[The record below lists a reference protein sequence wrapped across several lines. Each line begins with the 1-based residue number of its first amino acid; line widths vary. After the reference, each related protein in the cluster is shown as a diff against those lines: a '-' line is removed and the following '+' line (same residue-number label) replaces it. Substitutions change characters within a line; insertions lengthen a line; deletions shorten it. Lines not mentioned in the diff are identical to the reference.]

1 MVKIVALMRWRFSP
15 GWFRQY
21 VNWLQMDNRRMV
33 GKFAL
38 LGIVAMT
45 FIGLPGLVPA
55 AMAVCVP
62 STRTIN
68 FVDGSVQAK
77 TYVCQL
83 DSASSPQIQVEF
95 DRLSEA
101 VAGSI
106 IEGTSYPDVEHSL
119 GDYRIY
125 PNEVLA
131 QAKELFDIYGTKDV
145 RETCYSFGV
154 SVGLDGTSYLGKG
167 TSSDPCGERRVLEY
181 LTFPDQQNLTSLSLV
196 LPDDQ
201 RQVRTS
207 TNWPAGWNF
216 FYYDCPAKSMI
227 ECTILWRSAR
237 ASDVADYEDRV
248 RQYESRL
255 GLPAD
260 GTTAD
265 TSVHDRH
272 PVSRRLVSLIRHLTA
287 DGWPDNFMIVTG
299 TVPSCGNGME
309 FSLKVRQFILEVAFV
324 KNVSS
329 DTIPIDGL
337 LGSMDT
343 THTLRLNPKP
353 AGDTGSTIPL
363 QRTDLAPGE
372 TLLIPTKIL
381 FVPAGGTDAIF
392 QQGSAPVKI
401 DKAFADQQFNA
412 IMATPAGTVFNES
425 QTDSTPPVSKIRES
439 FGPPAVPD
447 APWFLYG
454 PSIDLAGVTLAGQHL
469 VFDGSTRNFFNIVAG
484 EGYGSCPFLYSF
496 DANDSLWVWH
506 GKIIH
511 AANAPERE
519 MTQRIPISGWR
530 SLFSI
535 REQELEVSYIR
546 QASLEVLL
554 ADGRTLTL
562 EPKADGANLVVDGTI
577 VIKAGHQAEFSFGL
591 PDGVTADGVKRS
603 TLVVRGYYR
612 PYSSMVAAHPD

>member
-1 MVKIVALMRWRFSP
+1 
-15 GWFRQY
+15 
-21 VNWLQMDNRRMV
+21 
-33 GKFAL
+33 
-38 LGIVAMT
+38 LG
-45 FIGLPGLVPA
+45 
-55 AMAVCVP
+55 
-62 STRTIN
+62 
-68 FVDGSVQAK
+68 
-77 TYVCQL
+77 
-83 DSASSPQIQVEF
+83 E
-95 DRLSEA
+95 
-101 VAGSI
+101 
-106 IEGTSYPDVEHSL
+106 
-119 GDYRIY
+119 YRIY

-131 QAKELFDIYGTKDV
+131 QAKELFDNYGTKDV
-145 RETCYSFGV
+145 RETCYSFSVG
-154 SVGLDGTSYLGKG
+154 VGLDGTSYSGKG

-201 RQVRTS
+201 SQVRTS
-207 TNWPAGWNF
+207 TNWPSGWNF
-216 FYYDCPAKSMI
+216 FYYDCLAKSMI
-227 ECTILWRSAR
+227 ECTILWRPAR

-255 GLPAD
+255 GLPDD
-260 GTTAD
+260 GTKAD

-272 PVSRRLVSLIRHLTA
+272 PVSRRLVSLIRHLTT

-309 FSLKVRQFILEVAFV
+309 FSLKVRQFILEVAFI

-337 LGSMDT
+337 LGTVDS
-343 THTLRLNPKP
+343 THALRVNPKP
-353 AGDTGSTIPL
+353 AGDTGNTIPM

-372 TLLIPTKIL
+372 TLLMPLKVL
-381 FVPAGGTDAIF
+381 FVPAGGTEAIF
-392 QQGSAPVKI
+392 QQGPAPINI

-412 IMATPAGTVFNES
+412 IMATPAGTIFKES
-425 QTDSTPPVSKIRES
+425 QTDSTPPVTKLRES
-439 FGPPAVPD
+439 FGPPAIPD
-447 APWFLYG
+447 EPWFLYG
-454 PSIDLAGVTLAGQHL
+454 PSIDMAGVTLSGQHL

-496 DANDSLWVWH
+496 DTKDGLWIWH

-511 AANAPERE
+511 AASAPDRE

-546 QASLEVLL
+546 QVSLEIVL
-554 ADGRTLTL
+554 ADDRTLTI
-562 EPKADGANLVVDGTI
+562 EPKADGTNMVADGSI
-577 VIKAGHQAEFSFGL
+577 VIKADHQAEFSFGL
-591 PDGVTADGVKRS
+591 PDGVTADEVKHS
-603 TLVVRGYYR
+603 TLVVTGYYR

>member
-1 MVKIVALMRWRFSP
+1 MA
-15 GWFRQY
+15 
-21 VNWLQMDNRRMV
+21 

-38 LGIVAMT
+38 LSILVGA
-45 FIGLPGLVPA
+45 FLGFPGLVPEA
-55 AMAVCVP
+55 EAVCVP
-62 STRTIN
+62 STRNIN
-68 FVDGSVQAK
+68 FVDGSARVK
-77 TYVCQL
+77 NYVCQL
-83 DSASSPQIQVEF
+83 DIASSPQIQVEF

-101 VAGSI
+101 VTGSL
-106 IEGTSYPDVEHSL
+106 IESAVYPDVEHSL

-131 QAKELFDIYGTKDV
+131 QAKELFDNYGTKDV
-145 RETCYSFGV
+145 RETCYSFSVG
-154 SVGLDGTSYLGKG
+154 VGLDGTSYSGKG

-181 LTFPDQQNLTSLSLV
+181 LTFPDQQYLTSISLV

-201 RQVRTS
+201 HLMRTS
-207 TNWPAGWNF
+207 TSWPAGWNF

-237 ASDVADYEDRV
+237 ASDLVDYDDRV

-255 GLPAD
+255 GLPDD
-260 GTTAD
+260 GTKAD

-272 PVSRRLVSLIRHLTA
+272 PVSRRLVSLIRHLTT

-309 FSLKVRQFILEVAFV
+309 FSLKVRQFILEVAFI

-329 DTIPIDGL
+329 DTVPIDGM
-337 LGSMDT
+337 LGSIDR
-343 THTLRLNPKP
+343 THALRVNPLKP
-353 AGDTGSTIPL
+353 STDAGSVLPM

-372 TLLIPTKIL
+372 TLLIPLKIL
-381 FVPAGGTDAIF
+381 FVPAGGTEAVF
-392 QQGSAPVKI
+392 QQGQSSVKV
-401 DKAFADQQFNA
+401 DKTFADQQFNA
-412 IMATPAGTVFNES
+412 IMATPAGTIFKES
-425 QTDSTPPVSKIRES
+425 QTDSAPPVTKIRES
-439 FGPPAVPD
+439 FGPPTIPD
-447 APWFLYG
+447 MPWFLYG
-454 PSIDLAGVTLAGQHL
+454 PSIDLTGVTLSGQHL

-496 DANDSLWVWH
+496 DGNDSLWIWH

-511 AANAPERE
+511 AASAPERE

-546 QASLEVLL
+546 QVSLEIVL
-554 ADGRTLTL
+554 DDDRTLML
-562 EPKADGANLVVDGTI
+562 EPKADGTNMIVDGAI
-577 VIKAGHQAEFSFGL
+577 VIKADHQAEFSFGL
-591 PDGVTADGVKRS
+591 PDGVTADEVKHS
-603 TLVVRGYYR
+603 TLVVKGYYR